1 MKATFLLLLPIVLFI
16 GSCKKDDKEPDTPPE
31 PPVDKPAVKLKEM
44 NVRNLPTPYYRFEYN
59 NTGFITHVSFGS
71 GFGMYD
77 VFYDGTR
84 ILRMENKNEPNKDI
98 LEYEYTNGRLSTIN
112 IRNVNGVINRRVVL
126 TVNNSQQLQKLDWEV
141 LQNNGRFVDD
151 WYQEF
156 SYYADGN
163 LKEVTEYFY
172 PVNNQLEYTSTN
184 KYEQYDDKVNADA
197 FSLLNPYQNRH
208 LILLPAFTLQ
218 KNNPRRMIRTGDGVD
233 YEVDYSYTYDAAN
246 RPLVKT
252 GQVMFTSGSDIG
264 KRFESQST
272 YSYFD

>member
-156 SYYADGN
+156 SYYTDGN

>member
-1 MKATFLLLLPIVLFI
+1 MKATFLRLLPIVLFI
-16 GSCKKDDKEPDTPPE
+16 CSCKKDPKEPATPPE

-44 NVRNLPTPYYRFEYN
+44 NVRNLPTPYYHFDYN

-71 GFGMYD
+71 GMGIYD
-77 VFYDGTR
+77 VIYDGTR
-84 ILRMENKNEPNKDI
+84 ILRMENKNEPNLDI

-112 IRNVNGVINRRVVL
+112 IKNVNGVSYRRVVL
-126 TVNNSQQLQKLDWEV
+126 TVNTSQQLQKLEWDV
-141 LQNNGRFVDD
+141 LQNNGRFVHD
-151 WYQEF
+151 WFQQF

-163 LKEVTEYFY
+163 LKEVTEHFY
-172 PVNNQLEYTSTN
+172 PVNNQLEYTTTR
-184 KYEQYDDKVNADA
+184 KFEQYDDKVNSDA
-197 FSLLNPYQNRH
+197 FSLLNPYQNQH

-218 KNNPRRMIRTGDGVD
+218 KNNPRRLIHTGDGVN

-264 KRFESQST
+264 KQIETQST
-272 YSYFD
+272 YSYDD